1 MARIKYYSFSMK
13 AVGRKYLYLL
23 MSPGYKLKRRR
34 RGLLGRVEKLLNSF
48 IQVLRNVSAFTL
60 ALSPKFQKR
69 DVSNM
74 TSHGEM
80 RHFVGRESMMRQPT
94 TKPSLEPE

>member
-1 MARIKYYSFSMK
+1 M
-13 AVGRKYLYLL
+13 
-23 MSPGYKLKRRR
+23 
-34 RGLLGRVEKLLNSF
+34 GLLGRVEKLLSFF
-48 IQVLRNVSAFTL
+48 IQVLRSGSPFTL
-60 ALSPKFQKR
+60 TLSPKFQKT